1 MSDQQQNIIKLEQV
15 SRHYH
20 MGEHTVKALDEITF
34 DIKSGEFVTIVGSS
48 GSGKSTMMNILGC
61 LDQPSQGHFELS
73 GHNVS
78 ATDDDTLSKIRNKH
92 IGFVFQQFNLLHDLS
107 VEENIALPLAYQGV
121 ELEERVERARLLA
134 ERFQLADRVHHKPYE
149 LSGGQAQR
157 VAIMRALVTNPD
169 ILLLDEPTGALD
181 SKTGRE
187 IMDIFHELH
196 ESGLTIIMVT
206 HDNKLAQEGTR
217 CIRLRDG
224 QIEEDVAVE
233 NAKSQATQSDKESDA
248 AHLGSA
254 LKHGLSWSDLM
265 RVGIREGILTHKL
278 RSALTMLGIIIGV
291 ASVIAMSSFSL
302 GSKKKQLM
310 QIRELGV
317 NQINIKDARLEGE
330 QLNEARS
337 KGSAGLSLQD
347 VELVK
352 SQINGIQRSCA
363 YRSSKIRINIGGF
376 DMQGLVY
383 GVDGPYFSVNN
394 LQLSQG
400 ITFSELDHL
409 HANRVA
415 VIGSKIAAQLP
426 YGDPL
431 GQQVNLGTNP
441 FTIIGVLED
450 KNVNVTALEAND
462 VDDMNNIVL
471 IPFSTLSARTAHVDM
486 RSELDSIQLQL
497 FNEDDLDHVGLSAQR
512 IITASHNGVNDFNIE
527 VPLDLLKQK
536 QQSQALLD
544 VLTLCVSSISL
555 IVGGIGI
562 MNIMLASVTERLKEI
577 GIRRAIGA
585 TQQDIKYQ
593 FLTESVALSVVGGL
607 IGIVFSALV
616 VFVAGFALDIPPV
629 FSPWMI
635 SISVCAAIAT
645 GLIFG
650 LYPAVQA
657 AQKSV
662 VEILRNE

>member
-1 MSDQQQNIIKLEQV
+1 MSASKPIISLKNV
-15 SRHYH
+15 CRHYQ
-20 MGEHTVKALDEITF
+20 MGEHIVKALDDVSF
-34 DIKSGEFVTIVGSS
+34 DIGRGEFVTIVGSS

-61 LDQPSQGHFELS
+61 LDQPDNGHFELAN
-73 GHNVS
+73 HIILD
-78 ATDDDTLSKIRNKH
+78 TDDDTLSSLRNKH
-92 IGFVFQQFNLLHDLS
+92 IGFVFQQFNLLHDLT
-107 VEENIALPLAYQGV
+107 VEENIALPLAYQGI
-121 ELEERVERARLLA
+121 ELEERIQRARTLA

-196 ESGLTIIMVT
+196 QSGLTVIMVT
-206 HDNKLAQEGTR
+206 HDNKLAEEGTR

-224 QIEEDVAVE
+224 QIEEDKSVE
-233 NAKSQATQSDKESDA
+233 GHESASTQSQNELQA
-248 AHLGSA
+248 AQHT
-254 LKHGLSWSDLM
+254 GLSWSDLL

-317 NQINIKDARLEGE
+317 NQINIKDSLLEGE

-337 KGSAGLSLQD
+337 KGSNGLSPQD
-347 VELVK
+347 LDLIK
-352 SQINGIQRSCA
+352 NQIEGIKRISS
-363 YRSSKIRINIGGF
+363 YRSSKIRINASGF
-376 DMQGLVY
+376 ETQGVIY
-383 GVDGPYFSVNN
+383 GVDGPYFAVNN
-394 LQLSQG
+394 LAIDKGEQFSQ
-400 ITFSELDHL
+400 LDHL

-415 VIGSKIAAQLP
+415 VIGSKIASGLP
-426 YGDPL
+426 FSDPI
-431 GQQVNLGTNP
+431 GQRVNLGANP
-441 FTIIGVLED
+441 YTIIGVLKN
-450 KNVNVTALEAND
+450 KNVDVTAIEAND
-462 VDDMNNIVL
+462 SDDLNNIVL
-471 IPFSTLSARTAHVDM
+471 TPLSTLNARTAHVDM
-486 RSELDSIQLQL
+486 RSPLDAIQLQL
-497 FNEDDLDHVGLSAQR
+497 ENEDDLDHVGLSVQR
-512 IITASHNGVNDFNIE
+512 ILSSSHNGVQDFGIE

-585 TQQDIKYQ
+585 TQKDVKMQ
-593 FLTESVALSVVGGL
+593 FLTESVSLSVAG
-607 IGIVFSALV
+607 GIVGILFS
-616 VFVAGFALDIPPV
+616 VFVVILAGMVLDIPPV

-645 GLIFG
+645 GLVFG
-650 LYPAVQA
+650 LYPAMQA